1 MNKLRVWHIPQ
12 VPMKPFIVEVE
23 TLQEGVNMLKA
34 LANYDL
40 FQYENN
46 IKPDYC
52 NMNGLQMWDESLT
65 EEDLIEMELEDKWVD
80 WFIDHEEYGCFED
93 PEEYLSYKQDM
104 LDIEKSINKAEQM
117 FM

>member
-12 VPMKPFIVEVE
+12 IPMKPFIVEVGSLGE
-23 TLQEGVNMLKA
+23 AVNMLNT

-52 NMNGLQMWDESLT
+52 NINGLQMWDESLT
-65 EEDLIEMELEDKWVD
+65 NEDLEEMELDDKWVD
-80 WFIDHEEYGCFED
+80 WWAENDDGDYFED
-93 PEEYLSYKQDM
+93 PEEYLEY
-104 LDIEKSINKAEQM
+104 LGR
-117 FM
+117 F